1 MPLAVD
7 TNVLV
12 SAIGWSGPEEKLV
25 LAGTRGDVELVV
37 HLAVLAEFVEVLA
50 RPAFDELPR
59 EDLRHFLRML
69 VRRSRL
75 VAPDLTL
82 NVVAEDPPDNRVLEA
97 ALGAGCELVVS
108 GDRHLLSLGTVDDL
122 EVVRAPE
129 ALDRIDG

>member
-1 MPLAVD
+1 MRVAVD

-12 SAIGWSGPEEKLV
+12 SAVGWSGPEARLV
-25 LAGTRGDVELVV
+25 LAGHGGDVELVI

-59 EDLRHFLRML
+59 EDLRRFLRML

-75 VAPDLTL
+75 VAPDLQL
-82 NVVAEDPPDNRVLEA
+82 DVVAEDPPDNRVLEA
-97 ALGAGCELVVS
+97 ALGAGCDLVVS
-108 GDRHLLSLGTVDDL
+108 GDRHLLALGSIEGVD
-122 EVVRAPE
+122 VVRAPE